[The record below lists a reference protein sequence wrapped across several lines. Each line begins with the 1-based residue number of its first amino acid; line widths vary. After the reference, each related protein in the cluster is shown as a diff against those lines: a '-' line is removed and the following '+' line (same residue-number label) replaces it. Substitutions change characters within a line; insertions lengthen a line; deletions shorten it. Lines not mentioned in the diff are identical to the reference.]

1 MSDQEFDLLEISK
14 IPEPEGPQWLVTDLW
29 AVDAVGIIGGE
40 PKSYKTWLGL
50 DLALSV
56 ASGTPC
62 LDKFEVPVSGPVLI
76 YLAEDTLWSLKQRL
90 ASIAQHRGLQLEDL
104 PLYTLTAS
112 RLQLATSGR
121 YQTQQLEESDQ
132 KKLRAKIQKLKP
144 KLVLLDPLVRISQ
157 ADENSANEMNELLGY
172 VRDLQRRFHTCVAL
186 THHMRKPRSD
196 SDRQGGNDLR
206 GSSNL
211 YSWGDSLIFVNKC
224 GEKRVTVSVEHRNNQ
239 APDNFD
245 LVITEPEEGMRLKL
259 VEAPSVRKLKTPL
272 RDRILEYLGS
282 HKEPLNVHDLRERIG
297 GSNDSLRAALK
308 KMLEENLVRKE
319 GAGYLLV

>member
-1 MSDQEFDLLEISK
+1 MSDQEFELLKISDIK
-14 IPEPEGPQWLVTDLW
+14 EPKGPQWLVTDLW
-29 AVDAVGIIGGE
+29 AVNAVGIIAGE

-62 LDKFEVPVSGPVLI
+62 LDKFEVPERGPVLI

-90 ASIAQHRGLQLEDL
+90 TSISQHRGLSLEDL
-104 PLYTLTAS
+104 PLYTLTAP
-112 RLQLATSGR
+112 RLQLASPGR
-121 YQTQQLEESDQ
+121 YRQQEQNDQ
-132 KKLRAKIQKLKP
+132 DRLRAKIQKLKP

-157 ADENSANEMNELLGY
+157 ADENNANEMSELLGY
-172 VRDLQRRFHTCVAL
+172 VRGLQREFNTCVAL

-196 SDRQGGNDLR
+196 SGRQGGNDLR

-224 GEKRVTVSVEHRNNQ
+224 GEKRITVKVEHRDNQ
-239 APDNFD
+239 APDNFG

-297 GSNDSLRAALK
+297 VSNDSLRAALK